1 MLGACAKKESL
12 VIFSTARAQG
22 NIQASDDCFK
32 KGSCGGFPALKNIYD
47 SESLPKL
54 IVDLGNWSS
63 DTPQGLLTKG
73 KDVIE
78 MMNAF
83 PYSAAVPGITDINL
97 AEKDFDRL
105 IKDSEFPILG
115 TNLYARGGKRKEG
128 ISNHSIINVNG
139 HKIGLFSVLLANPKK
154 PESQKNYARFRI
166 EKGSYDAN
174 LAINALKKEGAE
186 IIIMLLSV
194 NPAAESDK
202 DYYKNFIDQVSR
214 TNLIITDD
222 PEVQKTFRS
231 GKTWVIPAGTKNKE
245 VSRTEI
251 MFNPDTGKISSAET
265 RMLEIDP
272 IRYKENP
279 ELRGIA
285 IKYKIEEDKHFSKKA
300 GTIKAPIPLKE
311 KGLPL
316 MANFAADCIKIW
328 AKTSASLM
336 PINEPEAPLSSTT
349 VTLTD
354 LYKSFPKDSSIVFV
368 KIRGENLLEALKLL
382 KPDEF
387 TVSGLR
393 LFYSWNGKLEKAE
406 SATGESIK
414 PDKIYQ
420 IAVPDSM
427 ITDGNTYLLANA
439 AEFANSKNPTR
450 NVIQW
455 CTASRYNFN
464 PETERMI
471 RKK

>member
-1 MLGACAKKESL
+1 MLGACAKKESF

-22 NIQASDDCFK
+22 NIQAPDDCFK

-47 SESLPKL
+47 GEPLPKI
-54 IVDLGNWSS
+54 IVDLGNWST

-73 KDVIE
+73 ADVIE

-97 AEKDFDRL
+97 PEKDFVRL
-105 IKDSEFPILG
+105 LKNSNFPIIG
-115 TNLYARGGKRKEG
+115 TNLYARGGTRKEG
-128 ISNHSIINVNG
+128 ISNHAVISANG
-139 HKIGLFSVLLANPKK
+139 HKIGLFSVLLANPQR
-154 PESQKNYARFRI
+154 PEAQKNYARFRI

-194 NPAAESDK
+194 NPSAESDK
-202 DYYKNFIDQVSR
+202 NYYKNFIDQVGR

-231 GKTWVIPAGTKNKE
+231 GKTWVIPAGTKNKK

-251 MFNPDTGKISSAET
+251 TFNPDTGKISSAET
-265 RMLEIDP
+265 RILEIDP
-272 IRYKENP
+272 IKYKENP
-279 ELRGIA
+279 ELRSIA
-285 IKYKIEEDKHFSKKA
+285 VKYKIEENKHFSKKA
-300 GTIKAPIPLKE
+300 GTIKSPIPMKE
-311 KGLPL
+311 NGLPL

-328 AKTSASLM
+328 AKTTASLM
-336 PINEPEAPLSSTT
+336 PLNEPEAPLSSTT

-354 LYKSFPKDSSIVFV
+354 LYRSFPKDSSIVFV
-368 KIRGENLLEALKLL
+368 KIRGENLIESLKLL
-382 KPDEF
+382 KPNEF
-387 TVSGLR
+387 TVSGFK
-393 LFYSWNGKLEKAE
+393 LFYSRNGKLEKAE
-406 SATGESIK
+406 TSSGDSIK

-427 ITDGNTYLLANA
+427 ITDGNTSLLANA

-450 NVIQW
+450 NVIRW
-455 CTASRYNFN
+455 CTASRYTFT
-464 PETERMI
+464 PATERMI